1 LESWSTGF
9 LIKPT
14 EEPPEEADQQGMRPP
29 QRIARILVLFAI
41 ALTISGAI
49 GCGSRSFAPPP
60 PPFPLLSAENPV
72 DWWFAFKFNTANFPG
87 CKAQAIR
94 ACQFGGQPQPY
105 YSGFSQQFVYASSEN
120 ETLQEGIDCLGDTL
134 TDPVGA
140 TFDQIYNGDFNFVVW
155 NDQFYNDPPIAGCTT
170 FCDTPWGHSKGMLA
184 WDNSGDGL
192 VLQVT
197 TPSWPAA
204 GSKLFPRLT
213 DGNTLGCVKDD
224 DVLVSQQFFA
234 LRLTKPDVL
243 IVLKALANSSV
254 VTDPANPQIVHNGGP
269 ADIQQLVAALGK
281 QSTSRTAIVATLS
294 SGVRLISKPSSLEV
308 PPWQMVSALLGG
320 HALRAATW
328 WEDPGEIPSTTASTP
343 IACWDP
349 SLPQPGAVEIA
360 TTGTWAG
367 KTLGLEGGLGTNFNH
382 AKIGVSISGT
392 DTIFA
397 DMNQD
402 GSLSGECNSSQNG
415 RGGLF
420 YVLEDPKLHDSIAQ
434 LISGASAPVKA
445 P

>member
-1 LESWSTGF
+1 
-9 LIKPT
+9 
-14 EEPPEEADQQGMRPP
+14 
-29 QRIARILVLFAI
+29 
-41 ALTISGAI
+41 
-49 GCGSRSFAPPP
+49 
-60 PPFPLLSAENPV
+60 LLSAKNPV

-87 CKAQAIR
+87 CKAEAVR
-94 ACQFGGQPQPY
+94 ACRFGGQPQPY
-105 YSGFSQQFVYASSEN
+105 SSGFSQQFVYASSEDQN
-120 ETLQEGIDCLGDTL
+120 LQEGVDCLGDTL

-140 TFDQIYNGDFNFVVW
+140 TFDEIYNGDFNYVVW
-155 NDQFYNDPPIAGCTT
+155 NDQFYEDPAIAGCTT
-170 FCDTPWGHSKGMLA
+170 YCDTPWGHSKGMLA
-184 WDNSGDGL
+184 WDANGNGL

-204 GSKLFPRLT
+204 GSQLFPRMT

-243 IVLKALANSSV
+243 IVLNALANSSV
-254 VTDPANPQIVHNGGP
+254 VTDAANRQIVRNGGP
-269 ADIQQLVAALGK
+269 ADIQRLVSALGK
-281 QSTSRTAIVATLS
+281 PSASRSAVIATLS
-294 SGVRLISKPSSLEV
+294 TGVRLISKPSSLHV

-328 WEDPGEIPSTTASTP
+328 WEDPGAIPSTTASTP
-343 IACWDP
+343 IGCWDP
-349 SLPQPGAVEIA
+349 SLGKPGAVEIA
-360 TTGTWAG
+360 TTGKWAG
-367 KTLGLEGGLGTNFNH
+367 RTLGLTGGLGTDFNH
-382 AKIGVSISGT
+382 AKIGVSTSGV

-402 GSLSGECNSSQNG
+402 GSLSGNCGTQQNG

-420 YVLEDPKLHDSIAQ
+420 YVLDDPKLHDSIAQ
-434 LISGASAPVKA
+434 LISGGSAPVQG